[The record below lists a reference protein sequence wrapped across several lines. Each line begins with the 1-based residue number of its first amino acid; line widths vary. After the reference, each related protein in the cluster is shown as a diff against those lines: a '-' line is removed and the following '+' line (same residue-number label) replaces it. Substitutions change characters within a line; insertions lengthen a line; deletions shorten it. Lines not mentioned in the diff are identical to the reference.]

1 MKYLLYSPLVLL
13 LFAFIRPSEVDKLGP
28 NYTVTR
34 CTPSDTIQQ
43 GYSLIQF
50 NFTTDRG
57 SKSMDS
63 IQFSFNGI
71 NNILFPSKNG
81 NASLY
86 LKSGKYKFQFY
97 FNSEHYEIYTDS
109 LLIKEQC
116 VTGIKVIF
124 HNSVVPS
131 VTKKPVIYLYPQL
144 TTPVNVKLEVKGE
157 LGFTYPKYSESEGWN
172 VVAQPNGQI
181 NIGDKFFDYL
191 FWDANVNVNLNTTD
205 LKTGYVVEKDSLT
218 SFLEEQLSEMN
229 LSYREKQDF
238 ITFWIPLMMQN
249 ENTFVHF
256 LFNEECNSMASLT
269 ITPKP
274 DNIFRVQMLW
284 SDATLVSGQQILPQN
299 IQSLNREGF
308 SIVEW
313 GGAEISMT
321 NTTLSTK

>member
-1 MKYLLYSPLVLL
+1 MKYLLHSPLVLL
-13 LFAFIRPSEVDKLGP
+13 LFAFIRPGEVDKVGP
-28 NYTVTR
+28 NYTVTH

-43 GYSLIQF
+43 GYALVQF

-57 SKSMDS
+57 RKTMDS

-71 NNILFPSKNG
+71 SKTLFPSKDG
-81 NASLY
+81 NANLY

-97 FNSEHYEIYTDS
+97 YNSEHYEIYTDT
-109 LLIKEQC
+109 LHITEKC
-116 VTGIKVIF
+116 VTGINVYF

-131 VTKKPVIYLYPQL
+131 VTKKPVIYLYPQV
-144 TTPVNVKLEVKGE
+144 TTAVNVKLEVNGE

-181 NIGDKFFDYL
+181 NIGAKFFDYL

-218 SFLEEQLSEMN
+218 SFLEEKLSEMK
-229 LSYREKQDF
+229 LTSREKQDF
-238 ITFWIPLMMQN
+238 IAFWVPLMMKN

-256 LFNEECNSMASLT
+256 LFNEECTSMATLT
-269 ITPKP
+269 INPKP

-284 SDATLVSGQQILPQN
+284 FDATLVSGQQILPQN
-299 IQSLNREGF
+299 IQSVNREGF
-308 SIVEW
+308 SVVEW
-313 GGAEISMT
+313 GGAEIPMT